1 MSARHNHLG
10 MLFMILSP
18 YPAPLAPPP
27 DAPPSLPPALAAES
41 EATITAMTP
50 LKSPSLS
57 GMA

>member
-1 MSARHNHLG
+1 

-27 DAPPSLPPALAAES
+27 DAPPPSLAPALAAES
-41 EATITAMTP
+41 EATITAMMP
-50 LKSPSLS
+50 LKSPSLP